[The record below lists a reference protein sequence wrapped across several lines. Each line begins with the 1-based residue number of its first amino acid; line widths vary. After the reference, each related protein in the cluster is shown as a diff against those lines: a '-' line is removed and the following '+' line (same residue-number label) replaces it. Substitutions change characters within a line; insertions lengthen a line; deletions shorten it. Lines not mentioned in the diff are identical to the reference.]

1 MDEEYTIDSLNIEI
15 NTNAKKANDEIDRLQ
30 RNINDLKKTS
40 VSSAKV
46 KGVDDASMIKN
57 QRAQL
62 EALLSNNRAFLN
74 AQKYEDVFFEASKLG
89 FSAKGAKDIADYWAI
104 YKSGANTAEDSTKR
118 LSKKLY
124 ELKENV
130 YKLDNSFTKTSKSS
144 GLFMKTLK
152 YSLVYTTIYSGF
164 RAVSNAISTGTE
176 NLYQWSKALK
186 GEFATSMDDMATSI
200 QYFQNSIGTVIA
212 PLANEFAPILEIIT
226 NKAVDFANQL
236 AMIGATLSG
245 ADSWTKAVR
254 VEKEYAEA
262 AEDAAKATKN
272 LLAGFDELNVIQSKN
287 RRSTSKNTP
296 DYSTM
301 FEEVA
306 LNREDMTGWAQV
318 VTKAI
323 DGVRTALDWLGID
336 FEELLG
342 MAGAVGITIAGWKL
356 TMGFVGGIANLIKN
370 FDTLRKPIGITLAV
384 SGLALTFDA
393 AKDLGAGSKEFSDYL
408 QAGIGAALGVGGSL
422 LKFGANAL
430 GLTVG
435 IGATLITSFIGFVV
449 GRNAANEKAFYESEI
464 GKYWADKVKMS
475 EIRLESSA
483 EILLNLE
490 TIEANVAETEKS
502 FAVLKTLVGE
512 ALSINSIP
520 PEQRTSADT
529 AKLKGLLEEINGM
542 GVEITLDDNGNIKQT
557 NSEVQEL
564 IRSTE
569 QYYMTVAYQDA
580 IVAAYKENAAAV
592 IDLEDAQESLAQTS
606 DEYRD
611 IQQRLYNALWE
622 SNKILL
628 GINDTSDIT
637 ADKFDGIAGSLM
649 KTNPELSDLILELQ
663 NAETALNND
672 KAAVDNLKMA
682 VERSQTQVETFT
694 EKLNDLSNIK
704 ATPKIE
710 LDNGP
715 ALKAVRDVEE
725 EIRSLGSTI
734 PNSYKVSLR
743 GQHGSIA
750 QYASGGFPT
759 SGEIFMARENGMTEY
774 VGSMGNRAA
783 VANNDQI
790 VSGIASGVAAANS
803 EQNRLLS
810 EQNALLRAIL
820 EKETGVVIA
829 PSAGLGKVM
838 NQSAKLY
845 AAATGGR

>member
-1 MDEEYTIDSLNIEI
+1 
-15 NTNAKKANDEIDRLQ
+15 
-30 RNINDLKKTS
+30 
-40 VSSAKV
+40 
-46 KGVDDASMIKN
+46 
-57 QRAQL
+57 
-62 EALLSNNRAFLN
+62 
-74 AQKYEDVFFEASKLG
+74 
-89 FSAKGAKDIADYWAI
+89 
-104 YKSGANTAEDSTKR
+104 
-118 LSKKLY
+118 
-124 ELKENV
+124 
-130 YKLDNSFTKTSKSS
+130 
-144 GLFMKTLK
+144 
-152 YSLVYTTIYSGF
+152 
-164 RAVSNAISTGTE
+164 
-176 NLYQWSKALK
+176 
-186 GEFATSMDDMATSI
+186 
-200 QYFQNSIGTVIA
+200 
-212 PLANEFAPILEIIT
+212 
-226 NKAVDFANQL
+226 
-236 AMIGATLSG
+236 
-245 ADSWTKAVR
+245 
-254 VEKEYAEA
+254 
-262 AEDAAKATKN
+262 
-272 LLAGFDELNVIQSKN
+272 
-287 RRSTSKNTP
+287 
-296 DYSTM
+296 M

-306 LNREDMTGWAQV
+306 LNREDMTGWAQN
-318 VTKAI
+318 VTSALETVR
-323 DGVRTALDWLGID
+323 GVLDWLGVD
-336 FEELLG
+336 FEELLS
-342 MAGAVGITIAGWKL
+342 MAGAVGIAVAGWKL
-356 TMGFVGGIANLIKN
+356 ATGFVGSIANLVKN

-393 AKDLGAGSKEFSDYL
+393 AKDLGAGSKDFSDYL
-408 QAGIGAALGVGGSL
+408 RAGIGAALGIGGSL

-464 GKYWADKVKMS
+464 GKYWTDKVKMS

-542 GVEITLDDNGNIKQT
+542 GVEITLDENGNIKQT

-592 IDLEDAQESLAQTS
+592 IDLEDAQESLSQTS

-611 IQQRLYNALWE
+611 IQQRLYDALWE

-672 KAAVDNLKMA
+672 KSAVDNLKTA
-682 VERSQTQVETFT
+682 IERSQTQVETFT
-694 EKLNDLSNIK
+694 EKLNALGDVR

-710 LDNGP
+710 LDNSS

-750 QYASGGFPT
+750 KYASGGFPT

-820 EKETGVVIA
+820 EKESGVVIA

>member
-1 MDEEYTIDSLNIEI
+1 MDEEYTIDSLNIEV

-40 VSSAKV
+40 VSGAKF
-46 KGVDDASMIKN
+46 KGVDDEMLRKWEKANAKYGYTPYETFVESQKFRFRPLN
-57 QRAQL
+57 ELREQSVSS
-62 EALLSNNRAFLN
+62 EANVE
-74 AQKYEDVFFEASKLG
+74 K
-89 FSAKGAKDIADYWAI
+89 
-104 YKSGANTAEDSTKR
+104 
-118 LSKKLY
+118 
-124 ELKENV
+124 LKETV
-130 YKLDNSFTKTSKSS
+130 DGLGNSFTKSSKAS
-144 GLFMKTLK
+144 GFFLKSLK
-152 YSLVYTTIYSGF
+152 YSIVYTTIYTGM
-164 RAVSNAISTGTE
+164 RAISSAISTGTE
-176 NLYQWSKALK
+176 NLYQYSKALK
-186 GEFATSMDDMATSI
+186 GEFAASMDDIATSL
-200 QYFQNSIGTVIA
+200 QYFHNSVGTVIA
-212 PLANEFAPILEIIT
+212 PLANEFAPVLELIT
-226 NKAVDFANQL
+226 NKAVELSNQL

-262 AEDAAKATKN
+262 ATEAAEATRN
-272 LLAGFDELNVIQSKN
+272 MLAGFDELNVIQSKN
-287 RRSTSKNTP
+287 QRSASANKP

-318 VTKAI
+318 ASTAI
-323 DGVRTALDWLGID
+323 GAVRNALNWLGID
-336 FEELLG
+336 AGELLEV
-342 MAGAVGITIAGWKL
+342 VGLVGVTIGGWKL
-356 TMGFVGGIANLIKN
+356 GTAIVSGVADLIQN
-370 FDTLRKPIGITLAV
+370 FETLRKPIGITLAV
-384 SGLALTFDA
+384 SGLTLTFDA
-393 AKDLGAGSKEFSDYL
+393 MKDIGAGSNELSDYL
-408 QAGIGAALGVGGSL
+408 RAALGAALGIGGSL
-422 LKFGANAL
+422 LTFGTGPL
-430 GLTVG
+430 GWMVG
-435 IGATLITSFIGFVV
+435 IGATLITSFVGFVV

-464 GKYWADKVKMS
+464 GKYWTDKVKMS

-483 EILLNLE
+483 ELLLNLE
-490 TIEANVAETEKS
+490 IIESNVAETEKS

-520 PEQRTSADT
+520 PEQRTSVDT

-542 GVEITLDDNGNIKQT
+542 GVEITLDENGNIKQT

-580 IVAAYKENAAAV
+580 IIAAYKENAAAV

-611 IQQRLYNALWE
+611 IQQRLYDALWE

-649 KTNPELSDLILELQ
+649 KTNPELSGLILELQ

-672 KAAVDNLKMA
+672 KTAVDNLKTA
-682 VERSQTQVETFT
+682 VEKSQTQVEAFT
-694 EKLNDLSNIK
+694 EKLNELSNIK

-715 ALKAVRDVEE
+715 ALEAVRDVEE
-725 EIRSLGSTI
+725 EIRSLGSTL
-734 PNSYKVSLR
+734 PSSYKVSLR

-750 QYASGGFPT
+750 KYASGGFPT

-820 EKETGVVIA
+820 EKESGVVIA

>member
-1 MDEEYTIDSLNIEI
+1 MDEEYTIDSLNIEV
-15 NTNAKKANDEIDRLQ
+15 NTNAEKANREIDRLQ
-30 RNINDLKKTS
+30 RNINDLKKSS
-40 VSSAKV
+40 VSGAKF
-46 KGVDDASMIKN
+46 KGVDDEMLRKWE
-57 QRAQL
+57 RAN
-62 EALLSNNRAFLN
+62 EKFGYTPYETFVE
-74 AQKYEDVFFEASKLG
+74 AQKYKFIPLDELRKQSVSSETNLEKLRKTVDG
-89 FSAKGAKDIADYWAI
+89 LG
-104 YKSGANTAEDSTKR
+104 
-118 LSKKLY
+118 
-124 ELKENV
+124 
-130 YKLDNSFTKTSKSS
+130 NSFTKSEKSS
-144 GLFMKTLK
+144 NLFLKSLK

-186 GEFATSMDDMATSI
+186 GEFAASMDDMATSI
-200 QYFQNSIGTVIA
+200 QYFHNSIGTVIA

-262 AEDAAKATKN
+262 ATEAAEATRN
-272 LLAGFDELNVIQSKN
+272 MLAGFDELNVIQSKN
-287 RRSTSKNTP
+287 QRSTTANKP

-306 LNREDMTGWAQV
+306 LNREDMTGWAQA

-323 DGVRTALDWLGID
+323 EGVRTALDWLGID
-336 FEELLG
+336 FEELLS
-342 MAGAVGITIAGWKL
+342 MAGAIAIAVGGWKL
-356 TMGFVGGIANLIKN
+356 TTGFVGGIANLIKN

-393 AKDLGAGSKEFSDYL
+393 AKDLGAGSKEFKDYL
-408 QAGIGAALGVGGSL
+408 RAALGAALGIGGSL
-422 LKFGANAL
+422 LAFGTGPL
-430 GLTVG
+430 GWTIG
-435 IGATLITSFIGFVV
+435 IGATILLALKGLSV
-449 GRNAANEKAFYESEI
+449 GMEEGRTKAFYESEI
-464 GKYWADKVKMS
+464 GKYWKNEADMAKV
-475 EIRLESSA
+475 RLESA
-483 EILLNLE
+483 VDLLLHVENLNPD
-490 TIEANVAETEKS
+490 IEGIEKE
-502 FAVLKTLVGE
+502 FEVLRELVNN
-512 ALSINSIP
+512 AFSINEIP
-520 PEQRTSADT
+520 AADRTSAEAAT
-529 AKLKGLLEEINGM
+529 LRGLVQEINDM
-542 GVEITLDDNGNIKQT
+542 GIITLEIDDAGSIVQTKEQVMALIDEIERSYKVRAYEEVIIAAYKDQAEALVGLRDAQEKQT
-557 NSEVQEL
+557 EAEEHYREVQEKVYELFPDYYKDLGL
-564 IRSTE
+564 INSATE
-569 QYYMTVAYQDA
+569 INYGLVDLLASSNGFLAEKLGDTLEELRLTESAMNDNKDAVARFDEA
-580 IVAAYKENAAAV
+580 IV
-592 IDLEDAQESLAQTS
+592 LT
-606 DEYRD
+606 DE
-611 IQQRLYNALWE
+611 
-622 SNKILL
+622 KV
-628 GINDTSDIT
+628 
-637 ADKFDGIAGSLM
+637 KFF
-649 KTNPELSDLILELQ
+649 N
-663 NAETALNND
+663 
-672 KAAVDNLKMA
+672 
-682 VERSQTQVETFT
+682 

-734 PNSYKVSLR
+734 PSSYKVGLR

-750 QYASGGFPT
+750 KYASGGFPT

-820 EKETGVVIA
+820 EKETDVRIT

-845 AAATGGR
+845 AAAAGGR

>member
-1 MDEEYTIDSLNIEI
+1 MDEEYTIDSLNIEV
-15 NTNAKKANDEIDRLQ
+15 NTNAEKANREIDRLQ

-40 VSSAKV
+40 VSGAKF
-46 KGVDDASMIKN
+46 KGVDDEMIRKWE
-57 QRAQL
+57 RANEKFGYTPYETFAKSQKFRFTPL
-62 EALLSNNRAFLN
+62 KKIQEESVSSESNI
-74 AQKYEDVFFEASKLG
+74 EKLRKTVEG
-89 FSAKGAKDIADYWAI
+89 LG
-104 YKSGANTAEDSTKR
+104 
-118 LSKKLY
+118 
-124 ELKENV
+124 
-130 YKLDNSFTKTSKSS
+130 NSFTKSEKSS
-144 GLFMKTLK
+144 NLFLKSLK

-164 RAVSNAISTGTE
+164 RAVSAAISTGTE

-186 GEFATSMDDMATSI
+186 GEFAASMDDMATSL
-200 QYFQNSIGTVIA
+200 QYFHNSIGTVIA
-212 PLANEFAPILEIIT
+212 PLANEFAPVLEIIT

-262 AEDAAKATKN
+262 ATEAAEATRN
-272 LLAGFDELNVIQSKN
+272 MLAGFDELNVIQSKN
-287 RRSTSKNTP
+287 QRSTSTNKP

-306 LNREDMTGWAQV
+306 LNREDMTGWAQN
-318 VTKAI
+318 VTSALETVR
-323 DGVRTALDWLGID
+323 GVLDWLGID
-336 FEELLG
+336 FEELLS
-342 MAGAVGITIAGWKL
+342 MAGAVGVAVAGWKL
-356 TMGFVGGIANLIKN
+356 ATGFVGSIANLVKN

-393 AKDLGAGSKEFSDYL
+393 AKDLGAGSKDFSDYL
-408 QAGIGAALGVGGSL
+408 RAGIGAALGIGGSL

-483 EILLNLE
+483 ELLLNLE

-502 FAVLKTLVGE
+502 FAVLKTLVSE

-542 GVEITLDDNGNIKQT
+542 GVEITLDENGNIKQT

-592 IDLEDAQESLAQTS
+592 IDLKDAQESLAQTS

-611 IQQRLYNALWE
+611 IQQRLYNAIHE
-622 SNKILL
+622 TDRTMM
-628 GINDTSDIT
+628 GINSTSDVT
-637 ADKFDGIAGSLM
+637 TEKFDGLYGVLYGL
-649 KTNPELSDLILELQ
+649 NPEVKTMILELQ
-663 NAETALNND
+663 NTETALNND
-672 KAAVDNLKMA
+672 KSAVDNLKT
-682 VERSQTQVETFT
+682 VIERSQTQVETFT
-694 EKLNDLSNIK
+694 EKLNALSGIK

-710 LDNGP
+710 LDNSS
-715 ALKAVRDVEE
+715 ALKAVRDVED

-743 GQHGSIA
+743 GQHGSVA

-803 EQNRLLS
+803 EQNRLLA
-810 EQNALLRAIL
+810 EQNNLLRQLLA
-820 EKETGVVIA
+820 KE
-829 PSAGLGKVM
+829 GKVVV
-838 NQSAKLY
+838 SASPEL
-845 AAATGGR
+845 GRVMSKSQKMYESMIGAR

>member
-1 MDEEYTIDSLNIEI
+1 MDEEYTIDSLNIKV
-15 NTNAKKANDEIDRLQ
+15 NTNAEKANREIDRLQ
-30 RNINDLKKTS
+30 RNINDLKKSS
-40 VSSAKV
+40 VSGAKF
-46 KGVDDASMIKN
+46 KGVDDEMLRKWE
-57 QRAQL
+57 RAN
-62 EALLSNNRAFLN
+62 EKFGYTPYETFVE
-74 AQKYEDVFFEASKLG
+74 AQKYKFVHLDELRKQSVSSETNLEKLRKTVDG
-89 FSAKGAKDIADYWAI
+89 LG
-104 YKSGANTAEDSTKR
+104 
-118 LSKKLY
+118 
-124 ELKENV
+124 
-130 YKLDNSFTKTSKSS
+130 NSFTKSGKSS
-144 GLFMKTLK
+144 NLFLKSLK

-164 RAVSNAISTGTE
+164 RAISNAISTGTE

-186 GEFATSMDDMATSI
+186 GEFAASMDDMATSI
-200 QYFQNSIGTVIA
+200 QYFHNSIGTVIA
-212 PLANEFAPILEIIT
+212 PLANEFAPVLEIIT

-245 ADSWTKAVR
+245 ADSWTKAIR

-262 AEDAAKATKN
+262 ATEAAEATRN
-272 LLAGFDELNVIQSKN
+272 MLAGFDELNVIQSKN
-287 RRSTSKNTP
+287 QRSTSANKP

-306 LNREDMTGWAQV
+306 LNREDMTGWAQN
-318 VTKAI
+318 VTSALET
-323 DGVRTALDWLGID
+323 VRGALDWLGID
-336 FEELLG
+336 FEELLS
-342 MAGAVGITIAGWKL
+342 MAGAVGIAVAGWKL
-356 TMGFVGGIANLIKN
+356 ATGFVGSISNLVKN

-393 AKDLGAGSKEFSDYL
+393 AKDLGAGSKDFSDYL
-408 QAGIGAALGVGGSL
+408 RAGIGAALGIGGSL

-483 EILLNLE
+483 ELLLNLE

-502 FAVLKTLVGE
+502 FAVLKTLVSE
-512 ALSINSIP
+512 ALSVNSIP

-542 GVEITLDDNGNIKQT
+542 GVEITLDENGNIKQT

-611 IQQRLYNALWE
+611 IQQRLYDAIHE
-622 SNKILL
+622 TDRTMM
-628 GINDTSDIT
+628 GINSTSDVT
-637 ADKFDGIAGSLM
+637 AEKFDGLYGVLYGL
-649 KTNPELSDLILELQ
+649 NPEVKTMILELQ

-672 KAAVDNLKMA
+672 KTAVDNLKTA
-682 VERSQTQVETFT
+682 VEKSQTQVEAFT
-694 EKLNDLSNIK
+694 EKLNELSNIK

-715 ALKAVRDVEE
+715 ALEAVRDVEE
-725 EIRSLGSTI
+725 EIRSLGSTL
-734 PNSYKVSLR
+734 PSSYKVSLR

-750 QYASGGFPT
+750 KYASGGFPT

-820 EKETGVVIA
+820 EKETDVRIT

-845 AAATGGR
+845 VAAAGGR

>member
-1 MDEEYTIDSLNIEI
+1 MDEEYTIDSLNIEVD
-15 NTNAKKANDEIDRLQ
+15 TNAEKANREIDRLQ
-30 RNINDLKKTS
+30 KNINDLKKSS
-40 VSSAKV
+40 VSGAKV
-46 KGVDDASMIKN
+46 KGVDDEMLRKWEKANEKFGYTPYETFVES
-57 QRAQL
+57 
-62 EALLSNNRAFLN
+62 
-74 AQKYEDVFFEASKLG
+74 QKYKFVRLNELRKQSVSSEANVEKL
-89 FSAKGAKDIADYWAI
+89 
-104 YKSGANTAEDSTKR
+104 
-118 LSKKLY
+118 KKTVDGLG
-124 ELKENV
+124 
-130 YKLDNSFTKTSKSS
+130 NSFTKSGKASGFFLKS
-144 GLFMKTLK
+144 LK
-152 YSLVYTTIYSGF
+152 YSLVYTTINSGF
-164 RAVSNAISTGTE
+164 RAISTAISTGTE
-176 NLYQWSKALK
+176 NLYQYSKALK
-186 GEFATSMDDMATSI
+186 GEFAASMDDMATSI
-200 QYFQNSIGTVIA
+200 QYFHNSIGTVIA
-212 PLANEFAPILEIIT
+212 PLANEFAPILEIVT
-226 NKAVDFANQL
+226 HKAVDFANQL

-262 AEDAAKATKN
+262 ATEAAEATRN
-272 LLAGFDELNVIQSKN
+272 MLAGFDELNVIQSKN
-287 RRSTSKNTP
+287 QRSTSANKP

-306 LNREDMTGWAQV
+306 LNREDMTGWAQN
-318 VTKAI
+318 VTSALETVR
-323 DGVRTALDWLGID
+323 GVLDWLGID
-336 FEELLG
+336 FEELLS
-342 MAGAVGITIAGWKL
+342 MAGAVGVAVAGWKL
-356 TMGFVGGIANLIKN
+356 TTGFVGSIANLVKN

-393 AKDLGAGSKEFSDYL
+393 AKDLGAGSKDFSDYL
-408 QAGIGAALGVGGSL
+408 RAGIGAALGIGGSL
-422 LKFGANAL
+422 LTFGANAL

-435 IGATLITSFIGFVV
+435 IGATLVTSFIGFVV

-483 EILLNLE
+483 ELLLNLE

-542 GVEITLDDNGNIKQT
+542 GVEITLDENGNIKQT

-580 IVAAYKENAAAV
+580 IVAAYKENATAV
-592 IDLEDAQESLAQTS
+592 INLEDAQESLAQTS

-611 IQQRLYNALWE
+611 IQQRLYDALWE

-672 KAAVDNLKMA
+672 KSAVDNLKTA
-682 VERSQTQVETFT
+682 IERSQTQVETFT
-694 EKLNDLSNIK
+694 EKLNALGDVR

-710 LDNGP
+710 LDNSS

-750 QYASGGFPT
+750 KYASGGFPT

-803 EQNRLLS
+803 EQNRLHS

-820 EKETGVVIA
+820 EKETDVRIT